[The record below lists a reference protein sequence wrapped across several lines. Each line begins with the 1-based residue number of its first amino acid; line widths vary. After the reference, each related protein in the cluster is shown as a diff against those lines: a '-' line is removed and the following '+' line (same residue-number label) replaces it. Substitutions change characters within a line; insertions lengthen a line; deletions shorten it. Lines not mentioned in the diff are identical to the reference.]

1 MRRTFAV
8 FATAAIVIG
17 LTAAPAA
24 AARGNVLANDRL
36 ISISGGVV
44 IRADQTIDG
53 PVVSIDGNVLI
64 NGTVTDDVFVVSG
77 DLDIVGRVDGD
88 VLVIDGDATVTGR
101 VTGNV
106 VSVAGQ
112 VIVEDGARVGGDVVS
127 RREPRVASGTVRGD
141 VKRLNLSNILSGALI
156 AFLVFLWIAV
166 TVSVAILGLLWVLLF
181 PRAAD
186 ATAAASRR
194 FWPSLGWG
202 ALIGIIGPILGV
214 AVLATIIGIPL
225 GLLILAALTVLT
237 PLGYVAASLALGRT
251 MVKGTSTGARIGA
264 FFAGFGIFRAAAL
277 IPGIGFI
284 VWFFA
289 CLYGLGA
296 LTIAAWRAA
305 HGPATAAPP
314 VDRSDAPPPP
324 APSEPEPVA
333 APAPAP
339 SASASASAPPSDTT
353 VSDTTEPA

>member
-8 FATAAIVIG
+8 LATAAIVIG

-24 AARGNVLANDRL
+24 AARGDALGNDRL
-36 ISISGGVV
+36 ISISGVVV

-53 PVVSIDGNVLI
+53 PVVSFDGDVVI
-64 NGTVTDDVFVVSG
+64 NGTVTDDVFVAHG
-77 DLDIVGRVDGD
+77 DLAIDGRVDGD
-88 VLVIDGDATVTGR
+88 VLVIDGDVTVSGR
-101 VTGNV
+101 VTGDV
-106 VSVAGQ
+106 ISVAGR
-112 VIVEDGARVGGDVVS
+112 VIVPDGARVGGDVVS
-127 RREPRVASGTVRGD
+127 RREPRISGTVNGD
-141 VKRLNLSNILSGALI
+141 VRRLNLESLANGFLI

-186 ATAAASRR
+186 ATASAARR

-264 FFAGFGIFRAAAL
+264 FFAGFGILRAAAL
-277 IPGIGFI
+277 IPGIGFL

-296 LTIAAWRAA
+296 LTIAAWRASRA
-305 HGPATAAPP
+305 PAPEAPTE
-314 VDRSDAPPPP
+314 DRAGSPPPP
-324 APSEPEPVA
+324 TPAEPASEPEPVA
-333 APAPAP
+333 APAP
-339 SASASASAPPSDTT
+339 SAPPSDT
-353 VSDTTEPA
+353 SETTETG